1 MNEEIHCIS
10 NKEKRKKQQM
20 NRKMMT
26 KTVLKFYTMHI
37 KNLILFPYVLVDLFR
52 QR

>member
-1 MNEEIHCIS
+1 MNEDIHCIS

-37 KNLILFPYVLVDLFR
+37 KNYFNSFSIR
-52 QR
+52 TC